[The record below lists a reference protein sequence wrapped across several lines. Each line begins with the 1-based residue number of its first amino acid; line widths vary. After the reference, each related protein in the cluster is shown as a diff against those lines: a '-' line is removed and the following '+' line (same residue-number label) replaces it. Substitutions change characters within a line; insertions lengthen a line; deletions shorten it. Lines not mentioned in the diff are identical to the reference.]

1 MGLEILLLVSLA
13 DLTIFF
19 RLTLLGS
26 LDLLREFYAE
36 SLVDHGTFLSW
47 LAQQLTISNL
57 AQANFVVRI
66 ADEYLEGMLPYRG
79 LQRAMIDGCLA
90 KYSEVCSC

>member
-1 MGLEILLLVSLA
+1 MCLCSLN
-13 DLTIFF
+13 
-19 RLTLLGS
+19 
-26 LDLLREFYAE
+26 LLREFYAE

-57 AQANFVVRI
+57 AQANFVARI

-90 KYSEVCSC
+90 KYTEVG